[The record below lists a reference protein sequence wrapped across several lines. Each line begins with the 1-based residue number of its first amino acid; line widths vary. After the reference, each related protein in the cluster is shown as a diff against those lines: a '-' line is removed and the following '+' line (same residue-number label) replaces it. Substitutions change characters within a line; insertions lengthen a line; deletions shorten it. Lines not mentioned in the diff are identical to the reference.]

1 MEPSQRE
8 SIMKIF
14 LTGATGFIG
23 SAIIPELLDAGH
35 QVLGLTR
42 SDAGFDSLKAAGVE
56 PHRGNIEDLD
66 SLRSGAEKT
75 DGVIH
80 CAFNHDFSRFV
91 QNCEDDRNAIKAI
104 GEVLVGSD
112 RPFIYT
118 SGVGMGSPGNGQIA
132 TEDVLNT
139 EHPNPRTASE
149 LAGQALAERGV
160 NVSVVRL
167 PQVHNT
173 EKAGL
178 IPYVAA
184 LAKEKGRSVYV
195 NDGANRWSAGHVS
208 DVARLYKLAF
218 EKAEKG
224 ARYHAVDEE
233 GVTAKAIAE
242 VIGRNLNIPIV
253 SITPEEVPAHFGWMA
268 MFASMDLTASSK
280 ITQEKLNWHPTGPKL
295 IPDLEKTKF

>member
-1 MEPSQRE
+1 MR
-8 SIMKIF
+8 IF

-23 SAIIPELLDAGH
+23 TAIIPELLNAGH

-42 SDAGFDSLKAAGVE
+42 SDEGAKVLEAAGVE
-56 PHRGNIEDLD
+56 VRHGNVEDLA

-80 CAFNHDFSRFV
+80 CAFNHDFSKFM
-91 QNCEDDRNAIKAI
+91 QNVENDRLAIEAL
-104 GEVLVGSD
+104 GEVLVGSN

-139 EHPNPRTASE
+139 EHPNPRTACE
-149 LAGQALAERGV
+149 LAGEALAERGV
-160 NVSVVRL
+160 NISVVRL

-178 IPYVAA
+178 VPYIAA
-184 LAKEKGRSVYV
+184 MAKEKGRSVYV
-195 NDGANRWSAGHVS
+195 GDGANRWSAAHVS

-218 EKAEKG
+218 EKAETG

-280 ITQEKLNWHPTGPKL
+280 ITQKKLGWTPTGPKL
-295 IPDLEKTKF
+295 ILDLEQTKF